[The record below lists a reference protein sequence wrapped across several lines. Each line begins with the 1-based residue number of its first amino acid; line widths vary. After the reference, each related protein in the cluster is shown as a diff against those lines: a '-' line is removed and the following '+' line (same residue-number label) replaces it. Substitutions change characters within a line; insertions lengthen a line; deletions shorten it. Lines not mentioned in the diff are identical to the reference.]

1 MKRTLLIASLCLLV
15 ANFGFSQDYKTALG
29 VKGGFP
35 GIVSANVKHNFNS
48 KSAIEASLGGAS
60 NLVWLQGLYE
70 INNPIQD
77 GFSWYYGGGLDLG
90 FWTYSN
96 SYYNVYGP
104 AYYDD
109 YYDDDDFYFGNRYTG
124 HRAFGGLDG
133 VIGLEYTFAKIPLNL
148 AVDASPALRLF
159 PRVGFAL
166 YANIAARFTIK

>member
-1 MKRTLLIASLCLLV
+1 MKRTVLIASLCLLV